1 MTLKMELFR
10 YSRDVY
16 GQQTL
21 EGMSWDLFWVFLGLA
36 VATVIGHL
44 IFKAVTG
51 KKAGADS

>member
-1 MTLKMELFR
+1 MELFR

-36 VATVIGHL
+36 VATIVGHM
-44 IFKAVTG
+44 IFKAVSG
-51 KKAGADS
+51 KRKSAQS

>member
-1 MTLKMELFR
+1 VELFR

-36 VATVIGHL
+36 VATIVGHM
-44 IFKAVTG
+44 IFKAVIE
-51 KKAGADS
+51 KKSAADT

>member
-1 MTLKMELFR
+1 MDLFR

-21 EGMSWDLFWVFLGLA
+21 EGMSWDLFWVFLGFAL
-36 VATVIGHL
+36 VTIVGHM
-44 IFKAVTG
+44 IFRAVTD